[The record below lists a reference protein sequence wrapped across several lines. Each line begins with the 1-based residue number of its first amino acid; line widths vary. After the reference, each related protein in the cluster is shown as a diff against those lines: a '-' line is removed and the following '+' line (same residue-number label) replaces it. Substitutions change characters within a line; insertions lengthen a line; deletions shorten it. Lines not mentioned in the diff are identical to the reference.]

1 VRGTVLESVRP
12 SDEWSAESRKTGFR
26 SALKRG
32 FLGFTLGDT
41 AGQARA
47 TGNPETIL
55 ATIEENLAHDLSM
68 SDAEGES

>member
-12 SDEWSAESRKTGFR
+12 SEEWGAESRKTGFR
-26 SALKRG
+26 SALQGG
-32 FLGFTLGDT
+32 FLGFTLDDT

-55 ATIEENLAHDLSM
+55 ATIEENLSHDLRM
-68 SDAEGES
+68 SDSEGES